1 MYSIGVDFHK
11 AYSHMT
17 VMDAQGQVV
26 RAGKVPNTAEAV
38 QAFVPPIAMTR
49 RPSSKPRGTG
59 P

>member
-11 AYSHMT
+11 AYSLMI

-26 RAGKVPNTAEAV
+26 LAGKVPTTAEAV
-38 QAFVPPIAMTR
+38 QPSWPLFAMTR
-49 RPSSKPRGTG
+49 RLSSKPRGTG